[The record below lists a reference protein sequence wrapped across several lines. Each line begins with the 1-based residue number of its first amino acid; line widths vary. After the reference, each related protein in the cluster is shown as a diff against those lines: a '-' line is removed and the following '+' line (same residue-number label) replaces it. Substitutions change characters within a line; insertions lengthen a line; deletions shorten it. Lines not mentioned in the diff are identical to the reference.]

1 MFKASLIFFMLAL
14 FGFFLGKVGFLGFSE
29 YAGRVFLTIFLILA
43 VVSFIGSMIS
53 EKPKK
58 LI

>member
-1 MFKASLIFFMLAL
+1 
-14 FGFFLGKVGFLGFSE
+14 
-29 YAGRVFLTIFLILA
+29 VFLTIFLILA